1 MITDLTQGNTKK
13 ALWLFSI
20 PMLLSVAF
28 QQMYHIV
35 DSIIAGK
42 CIGEHAL
49 AAVGASHPI
58 TMIFMSVA
66 VGSNIGCA
74 VVVSKLFGA
83 KEYGKLKTAV
93 CTIFITCTAV
103 SLGMTLLG
111 LLISN
116 RMLSAIHTPAD
127 VFYDASVYLK
137 IYILGYLFSFWYNIC
152 NGIFTSLGDSRT
164 PLYFLI
170 GSSIGNILLDLFFV
184 LCLKMGVAGVAWAT
198 LAAQAIASVLAML
211 ALVHRLGQLKTSAI
225 YEKFSFPMLKQV
237 TIVAIPSILQQC
249 FVSVGNL
256 FVQSAV
262 NSYGSAVVAGF
273 SACQKLNV
281 FCVTCMTTLSNGLS
295 SFTAQNLGA
304 KKTERITEG
313 FKAGALLGVIV
324 CVPFFLFYFF
334 CGERAMALFMEESS
348 AAAIQVGVDFLRIV
362 TPFYFI
368 VIFKVMC
375 DGVLRGASAM
385 LQFMT
390 GTLADLFLRVAFAF
404 LFSKG
409 LGFGPMGIWMAWP
422 IGWTLSTLI
431 SYSFYRRKPWLSA
444 RDAVP
449 PSPCKE
455 HDAP

>member
-1 MITDLTQGNTKK
+1 MITDLTQGSVKTK
-13 ALWLFSI
+13 LWLFSI

-35 DSIIAGK
+35 DSIIAGRF
-42 CIGEHAL
+42 IGEHAL

-58 TMIFMSVA
+58 TMIFMAVA

-74 VVVSKLFGA
+74 VVVSRLFGA
-83 KEYGKLKTAV
+83 KEYGTLKTAV
-93 CTIFITCTAV
+93 CTIFITCITA
-103 SLGMTLLG
+103 SLIMTLLG
-111 LLISN
+111 LLTGN
-116 RMLSAIHTPAD
+116 AMLSAINTPDD
-127 VFYDASVYLK
+127 VFRDASVYLK
-137 IYILGYLFSFWYNIC
+137 IYILSYLFSFLYNIA

-170 GSSIGNILLDLFFV
+170 GSSIGNIILDLIFV
-184 LCLKMGVAGVAWAT
+184 ICLDMGVAGVAWAT
-198 LAAQAIASVLAML
+198 FTAQGFACILAFFPLIR
-211 ALVHRLGQLKTSAI
+211 RLQQLKTDSP

-237 TIVAIPSILQQC
+237 TIVAVPSILQQC

-262 NSYGSAVVAGF
+262 NSFGSAVVAGF

-304 KKTERITEG
+304 KKTERISEG
-313 FKAGALLGVIV
+313 WKAGSLLGVLV

-334 CGERAMALFMEESS
+334 CSKTAMGLFLEADSTD
-348 AAAIQVGVDFLRIV
+348 AIQAGADFLKIV

-375 DGVLRGASAM
+375 DGVLRGCSAM
-385 LQFMT
+385 LQFLT
-390 GTLADLFLRVAFAF
+390 GTFADLFLRVAFAF
-404 LFSKG
+404 LFAKV
-409 LGFGPMGIWMAWP
+409 LDFGPTGIWMAWP

-431 SYSFYRRKPWLSA
+431 SCFFYSRKPWEKTSN
-444 RDAVP
+444 
-449 PSPCKE
+449 
-455 HDAP
+455 

>member
-1 MITDLTQGNTKK
+1 MITDLTQGNVKTR
-13 ALWLFSI
+13 LWLFSI

-58 TMIFMSVA
+58 TMIFMAVA

-74 VVVSKLFGA
+74 VVVSGLFGA
-83 KEYGKLKTAV
+83 KEYGRLKTAV
-93 CTIFITCTAV
+93 CTIFLACALAGIF
-103 SLGMTLLG
+103 MTIVG
-111 LLISN
+111 LLTGN
-116 RMLSAIHTPAD
+116 AMLSAINTPDD
-127 VFYDASVYLK
+127 VFSDASVYLR
-137 IYILGYLFSFWYNIC
+137 IYILGYLFSFLYNIS
-152 NGIFTSLGDSRT
+152 NGVFTSLGDSRT

-170 GSSIGNILLDLFFV
+170 GSSVGNILLDLVFV
-184 LCLKMGVAGVAWAT
+184 LCLDMGVAGVAWAT
-198 LAAQAIASVLAML
+198 FAAQAAACLLASLFL
-211 ALVHRLGQLKTSAI
+211 IRRLQQLKTEEP

-237 TIVAIPSILQQC
+237 TRIAVPSILQQC

-304 KKTERITEG
+304 KKTERVTEG
-313 FKAGALLGVIV
+313 WKAGSLLGILT

-334 CGERAMALFMEESS
+334 CSETAMGLFLEENSAEAIRAG
-348 AAAIQVGVDFLRIV
+348 AAFLKIV

-390 GTLADLFLRVAFAF
+390 GTFADLFLRVAFAF
-404 LFSKG
+404 LFSRG
-409 LGFGPMGIWMAWP
+409 LGFGPTGIWMAWP
-422 IGWTLSTLI
+422 VGWTLSTLI
-431 SYSFYRRKPWLSA
+431 SYSFYRQKPWLKSEK
-444 RDAVP
+444 
-449 PSPCKE
+449 ST
-455 HDAP
+455 